1 MPSLKNHFETIKTDR
16 QISPVSSKVYRLN
29 IKKLSN
35 ELFQTKKFR
44 VSFLRNKNAVIRY
57 IDTLPSLSSRK
68 TMLTSII
75 VLLKSIGITP
85 TPYLKK
91 LTEIAKE
98 QHAFY
103 IKNEKTSK
111 EDINWITYTEIE
123 DIIQGLEK
131 EIQLIENNTSSLT
144 ERQQLDL
151 YQKYLIIHLYTELPP
166 LRNDYAMTRIINS
179 LQAQGVVTDYN
190 IVENYINL
198 NDKTLVLQ
206 NYKTAKTYGTKVI
219 TIPQKLVNI
228 IRRFE
233 KFKKNYNVTHD
244 FMLLNTTDLKPMS
257 RNNLTK
263 ALNKIFYPKKIS
275 STILRKVYL
284 SNKYPIQHSM
294 EEMTKDAQ
302 IMGHDIGTAR
312 KVYTKIL

>member
-1 MPSLKNHFETIKTDR
+1 MPNLKGHFETIKQSR

-29 IKKLSN
+29 IKKLSK
-35 ELFQTKKFR
+35 ELFETTKFR
-44 VSFLRNKNAVIRY
+44 VSFLRNKNSVLRY
-57 IDTLPSLSSRK
+57 VSNLPSLASQK

-75 VLLKSIGITP
+75 VLLKSVGIQP
-85 TPYLKK
+85 TPYLAK

-103 IKNEKTSK
+103 MKNEKTSK
-111 EDINWITYTEIE
+111 EDTNWVTYSEIQ
-123 DIIQGLEK
+123 DVIDALYK
-131 EIQLIENNTSSLT
+131 EILLIDNGDSQLT
-144 ERQQLDL
+144 ERQQLDT
-151 YQKYLIIHLYTELPP
+151 YQKYLVIHLYTELPP
-166 LRNDYAMTRIINS
+166 LRNDYALTRIVKIQTNKS
-179 LQAQGVVTDYN
+179 VVND
-190 IVENYINL
+190 IDIKENYINMS
-198 NDKTLVLQ
+198 DKTLVLQ

-219 TIPQKLVNI
+219 TIPTTLLNVIK
-228 IRRFE
+228 RFE
-233 KFKKNYNVTHD
+233 KFKKKYIVTHD

-257 RNNLTK
+257 RNSLTK
-263 ALNKIFYPKKIS
+263 TLNKIFYPKKIS

-294 EEMTKDAQ
+294 EEMAKDAQ